1 MRAPTPPRTSRQ
13 SGKQPTKTAGKPARP
28 TSGPAAKKPA
38 AKKDATKAPA
48 AKQPAAKKPATK
60 PSAVKPSAAK
70 PAAAKQAATRQPAV
84 KASATTGRAG
94 VSTQFGQRLAERR
107 AAVRRLR
114 WRWIAIAAAA
124 VLVLAVLAWVA
135 LASPLLALRKDDIHI
150 SGTGDLVSA
159 EEVRQVLDPAAGTP
173 LARVDTGA
181 LSQEVEQ
188 IVAVREAQISRDW
201 PRGLQVQITP
211 REPVALVA
219 DGEEFAVLDGTGVV
233 LQHVDEPVEG
243 LPVVDVPL
251 GEEKTE
257 ASLTAVLEVM
267 DALPAKMLEQV
278 ASASAATSHDV
289 QFELDSGAEV
299 FWGTATENELK
310 ASVLQTLLQV
320 EASSYDVSAPRA
332 PITTGEERLE

>member
-13 SGKQPTKTAGKPARP
+13 SGKQPAKTVGKPAKP
-28 TSGPAAKKPA
+28 TSR
-38 AKKDATKAPA
+38 PA
-48 AKQPAAKKPATK
+48 AKQPASKKPATK
-60 PSAVKPSAAK
+60 PSAVK

-124 VLVLAVLAWVA
+124 VLVLALLAWVA
-135 LASPLLALRKDDIHI
+135 LASPVLALRKDDIHI
-150 SGTGDLVSA
+150 SGTGDLVSTQ
-159 EEVRQVLDPAAGTP
+159 EVRQVLDPAAGTP

-181 LSQEVEQ
+181 LSQDVEQ

-201 PRGLQVQITP
+201 PHGLQVQITP

-267 DALPAKMLEQV
+267 DALPTKMLEQV

>member
-13 SGKQPTKTAGKPARP
+13 SGKQPAKTAGKPAKPTSRP
-28 TSGPAAKKPA
+28 T
-38 AKKDATKAPA
+38 
-48 AKQPAAKKPATK
+48 AKQPAKKPATK
-60 PSAVKPSAAK
+60 PSAVKP
-70 PAAAKQAATRQPAV
+70 AAAKQAASRQPAV

-114 WRWIAIAAAA
+114 WRWIAIAVAA

-173 LARVDTGA
+173 LARVDT
-181 LSQEVEQ
+181 
-188 IVAVREAQISRDW
+188 
-201 PRGLQVQITP
+201 RGLQVQSTP